1 MCCSCVILLKENA
14 LFWHAAVGCCIY
26 LSNFALFMQ
35 KKYYVYRK
43 FRIMKRTVLFFALF
57 VAVLSTADV
66 SCVFAQKFPS
76 KAYSS
81 ITEER
86 TRNFVGFLASDLLEG
101 RDAGMRGGNIAAE
114 YIVSMFRDW
123 GIEPFDGNSY
133 YQHFL
138 AAKNGNSWVTE
149 ADFDLSGLVEAGNEN
164 RFMKNVLGV
173 IPGKEK
179 GVVVVGA
186 HYDHLGI
193 DTTLAGD
200 ACFNGA
206 DDNASGVAAVLQ
218 IARAIKM
225 SGKQPRRTIVF
236 ALWDGEEKGLLGSRF
251 FVKKCTFLSD
261 ISAYMNFDMVGRD
274 PQEKPGHLSYMYSAG
289 NPLFGEWL
297 KADLKKYEL
306 NLVPFYKASENL
318 IGGSDNTPF
327 ARKGVPIVW
336 YHTEGHPDY
345 HRPSDSADKINYPKL
360 TDIARAACLC
370 VWRLANVR
378 KY

>member
-1 MCCSCVILLKENA
+1 MFTEKS
-14 LFWHAAVGCCIY
+14 
-26 LSNFALFMQ
+26 
-35 KKYYVYRK
+35 RT
-43 FRIMKRTVLFFALF
+43 MKRFRLISLLLAVF
-57 VAVLSTADV
+57 VSQF
-66 SCVFAQKFPS
+66 VFAQKFPS
-76 KAYSS
+76 KAYSG
-81 ITEER
+81 ITVER
-86 TRNFVGFLASDLLEG
+86 SRNIVGFLASDLLEG
-101 RDAGMRGGNIAAE
+101 RDAGMHGGNIAAG
-114 YIVSMFRDW
+114 YIVSMFREW
-123 GIEPFDGNSY
+123 GIEPFEGESY
-133 YQHFL
+133 FQHFH

-149 ADFDLSGLVEAGNEN
+149 ADFDISGIVEAGAEN

-173 IPGKEK
+173 IRGKED

-186 HYDHLGI
+186 HYDHLGL
-193 DTTLAGD
+193 DTTIAGD
-200 ACFNGA
+200 GCYNGA

-225 SGKQPRRTIVF
+225 SGKQPRRTIIF

-251 FVKKCTFLSD
+251 FVKKCTFLSE

-274 PQEKPGHLSYMYSAG
+274 LAEKPGHLSYMYSAG

-297 KADLKKYEL
+297 KEDIKKRGL
-306 NLVPFYKASENL
+306 NIVPFYNASENL

-345 HRPSDSADKINYPKL
+345 HRPSDSADKIDYPKL

-378 KY
+378 EY

>member
-1 MCCSCVILLKENA
+1 MGWGGVAFVKSLGKNIALCEKSAMFTEKMNGMKKVRIIL
-14 LFWHAAVGCCIY
+14 
-26 LSNFALFMQ
+26 
-35 KKYYVYRK
+35 
-43 FRIMKRTVLFFALF
+43 VLFVCTAL
-57 VAVLSTADV
+57 LSVTESAH
-66 SCVFAQKFPS
+66 AQKFPT
-76 KAYSS
+76 KWLSS

-86 TRNFVGFLASDLLEG
+86 TENIVGYLASDMLEG
-101 RDAGMRGGNIAAE
+101 RDAGTRGGNIAAE
-114 YIVSMFRDW
+114 YIVSMFKEW
-123 GIEPFDGNSY
+123 GIEPFDKEGY

-149 ADFDLSGLVEAGNEN
+149 ADLDISGLVEDGNEN
-164 RFMKNVLGV
+164 RSMKNVLGV
-173 IPGKEK
+173 IPGKEE
-179 GVVVVGA
+179 GFVVVGA

-193 DTTLAGD
+193 DSTLVGD
-200 ACFNGA
+200 VCFNGA
-206 DDNASGVAAVLQ
+206 DDNASGVAAVMM

-225 SGKQPRRTIVF
+225 SGKQPCRTIIF

-251 FVKKCTFLSD
+251 FVKKCPFLSE
-261 ISAYMNFDMVGRD
+261 ISAYMNFDMVGRG
-274 PQEKPGHLSYMYSAG
+274 PAENPGHLSYMYSAG

-297 KADLKKYEL
+297 KKDVKKHGFRFA
-306 NLVPFYKASENL
+306 PFYNASENL

>member
-1 MCCSCVILLKENA
+1 MRR
-14 LFWHAAVGCCIY
+14 FG
-26 LSNFALFMQ
+26 
-35 KKYYVYRK
+35 
-43 FRIMKRTVLFFALF
+43 LFFALS
-57 VAVLSTADV
+57 AIVLSMGCPQSV
-66 SCVFAQKFPS
+66 LAQRFSS
-76 KAYSS
+76 KGYSS

-86 TRNFVGFLASDLLEG
+86 SRNILGFLASELLEG

-114 YIVSMFRDW
+114 YIVSMFKEW
-123 GIEPFDGNSY
+123 GIAPFGGESY
-133 YQHFL
+133 FQPFL
-138 AAKNGNSWVTE
+138 AVKNVNNWVTE
-149 ADFDLSGLVEAGNEN
+149 ADFDISGLVDAGNEK
-164 RFMKNVLGV
+164 RSMKNILAV
-173 IPGKEK
+173 IPGKES

-193 DTTLAGD
+193 DTTLIGD
-200 ACFNGA
+200 ACYDGA
-206 DDNASGVAAVLQ
+206 DDNASGVVAVLQ

-236 ALWDGEEKGLLGSRF
+236 ALWDGEEKGLLGSRY
-251 FVKKCTFLSD
+251 FVKKSPFLSE

-274 PQEKPGHLSYMYSAG
+274 PVGKPGHLSYMYSAG

-297 KADLKKYEL
+297 KEDMKKCRFCF
-306 NLVPFYKASENL
+306 VPFYNAAESL

-327 ARKGVPIVW
+327 ARKVIPIVW

-345 HRPSDSADKINYPKL
+345 HRPSDSAEKINYPKL